1 MESRVYNTA
10 ELYKMDSFGGENVR
24 EWLKNIRKEKKLTM
38 KEVGAAL
45 GVSESYYCAIE
56 NGERQKRMDVT
67 FAIGLAK
74 VLGIGVAELIRLEAE
89 NPQ

>member
-1 MESRVYNTA
+1 MYNTA
-10 ELYKMDSFGGENVR
+10 KLYEMDSFGGENVR
-24 EWLKNIRKEKKLTM
+24 EWLRNIRKGKKLTL

-56 NGERQKRMDVT
+56 NGERQKRMDVA
-67 FAIGLAK
+67 FALGLSD
-74 VLGIGVAELIRLEAE
+74 VLGIPVAEIIRLETE